1 MTVGQRQEE
10 NLFAKG
16 ILKNN
21 LSILNH
27 EMHNIVLKITFKK
40 DFDIISDLNFIIQ
53 YRQSIILINQLL
65 RT

>member
-1 MTVGQRQEE
+1 MGQTQEE

-27 EMHNIVLKITFKK
+27 AMRNIVLKIILKK